1 MNMDTLLQADTD
13 LLLALNG
20 SSSQFVD
27 GLMIA
32 LTSGFTW
39 IPMYVALLYLV
50 VKNSETMGQIV
61 LVVACAALCVLLAD
75 GIADGI
81 VKPSVE
87 RFRPCNDPS
96 LRNLVQ
102 LVDGYCANGKY
113 GFFSAHAANTFSIA
127 VFFCLL
133 VRSSILSISI
143 LVWSLVCC
151 YTRMYLGVHY
161 PLDIAVGLLWGGTVG
176 CVVYFVY
183 YKFREKLS
191 QSKRF
196 VSTQYTSSGFSH
208 SDVDIV
214 MLVIVLTL
222 IYAVLRG
229 VLH

>member
-27 GLMIA
+27 GLMMA

-87 RFRPCNDPS
+87 RFRPCNDHF
-96 LRNLVQ
+96 
-102 LVDGYCANGKY
+102 A
-113 GFFSAHAANTFSIA
+113 
-127 VFFCLL
+127 
-133 VRSSILSISI
+133 
-143 LVWSLVCC
+143 
-151 YTRMYLGVHY
+151 M
-161 PLDIAVGLLWGGTVG
+161 
-176 CVVYFVY
+176 
-183 YKFREKLS
+183 
-191 QSKRF
+191 
-196 VSTQYTSSGFSH
+196 
-208 SDVDIV
+208 
-214 MLVIVLTL
+214 
-222 IYAVLRG
+222 
-229 VLH
+229 